1 MEDLERGSAP
11 APPIVSFIAGG
22 IAGGV
27 EALTTYPFE
36 YAKTRAQLKH
46 DPAAPCPRNPYLI
59 ISDTIKREG
68 SKALYK
74 GCSVLIVGSIAKDAV
89 RFMTFD
95 TIKRSFQDGDTG
107 RLSPARS
114 ILAGM
119 ASGVVA
125 STLAV
130 TPTERIK
137 TALIDDAKAD
147 KRFTSPWQAIRA
159 VIREDGP
166 KGLYRGFA
174 GTTLKQAATA
184 SLRFGSYNIVKDAET
199 ANHIP
204 QNTATSFANGA
215 FAGLLA
221 TLATQPFD
229 TVKTRSQ
236 CVKAT
241 TTREAVKG
249 ILQDGG
255 VLGFWTGTVMRLSR
269 TVVSGGMLFAVYEL
283 AVRVATMSDDAWGA
297 GDTTTQV
304 EEEEKKPE
312 VPETDLT
319 ISTKVLERIAN
330 ERNAE
335 KEWIEKT
342 AFDYEGFSRET
353 AIIMAKEGNTTFTEA
368 PRYEWKEEY
377 GEVAP
382 RDRVL
387 EAIIFGSSSGAAI
400 DDGVIHGIGTINVT
414 WYNCGDWIPP
424 KYDRFEEMPFHPVV
438 HENLTM
444 SQYEIPTPIQ
454 RACCPAILRG
464 NDLIACAQTG
474 SGKTAAFLAPIVSKL
489 MGKIKQLAAPRTR
502 RGYGTK
508 AEPLVL
514 IVAPTREL
522 ATQIFMESRKFCYRS
537 FMRPCVVYG
546 GADTR
551 PQRTELEK
559 GCDLLVGTPGRLQ
572 DFIDRGAISLKRVR
586 FTVID
591 EADEML
597 DMGFEPQLRKLLHSG
612 DHNEDEDLQILMFSA
627 TFPPAVRKLAKE
639 FLADD
644 FIRINVGRIGSV
656 NPNVVQRI
664 IYASF
669 DKKRQAISD
678 LLASSPAARTLI
690 FVNSKRE
697 ADSLDDYLWNMGLPT
712 TSIHGDRTQR
722 EREDA
727 LLAFR
732 TGKCPILIATDVASR
747 GLDVRNVLHVINYDL
762 PKTIEEYTHR
772 IGRTAR
778 IGTMG
783 LATTFWNDKDGD
795 HLAESLVKTL
805 LENGQDIPTFLEQY
819 RPSNGEELKFED
831 ESSDPEDDSF
841 GGAGGT
847 GDMAV
852 SGGGGGGDSW
862 GGGAETT
869 GGDNWGAGGDAG
881 GGSSAW

>member
-1 MEDLERGSAP
+1 M
-11 APPIVSFIAGG
+11 
-22 IAGGV
+22 
-27 EALTTYPFE
+27 
-36 YAKTRAQLKH
+36 
-46 DPAAPCPRNPYLI
+46 
-59 ISDTIKREG
+59 SD
-68 SKALYK
+68 
-74 GCSVLIVGSIAKDAV
+74 
-89 RFMTFD
+89 
-95 TIKRSFQDGDTG
+95 
-107 RLSPARS
+107 
-114 ILAGM
+114 
-119 ASGVVA
+119 
-125 STLAV
+125 
-130 TPTERIK
+130 
-137 TALIDDAKAD
+137 
-147 KRFTSPWQAIRA
+147 
-159 VIREDGP
+159 
-166 KGLYRGFA
+166 
-174 GTTLKQAATA
+174 
-184 SLRFGSYNIVKDAET
+184 
-199 ANHIP
+199 
-204 QNTATSFANGA
+204 
-215 FAGLLA
+215 
-221 TLATQPFD
+221 
-229 TVKTRSQ
+229 
-236 CVKAT
+236 
-241 TTREAVKG
+241 
-249 ILQDGG
+249 
-255 VLGFWTGTVMRLSR
+255 
-269 TVVSGGMLFAVYEL
+269 
-283 AVRVATMSDDAWGA
+283 DDAWGA
-297 GDTTTQV
+297 AATNEV

-319 ISTKVLERIAN
+319 TSTKVLESIAN
-330 ERNAE
+330 EHNTE
-335 KEWIEKT
+335 KEWAEKT
-342 AFDYEGFSRET
+342 AFDYEGFNRE
-353 AIIMAKEGNTTFTEA
+353 AAVLLAKEQGYTTFTEA

-377 GEVAP
+377 GDVAP
-382 RDRVL
+382 RDKVL
-387 EAIIFGSSSGAAI
+387 EAIIFGGSAAAAI
-400 DDGVIHGIGTINVT
+400 NDGTIHGIGTIEVT
-414 WYNCGDWIPP
+414 WYNCEDWRPP
-424 KYDRFEEMPFHPVV
+424 KYDRFEEMPFHPVI
-438 HENLTM
+438 HENLKL

-454 RACCPAILRG
+454 RACCPAILKG
-464 NDLIACAQTG
+464 KDIIACAQTG
-474 SGKTAAFLAPIVSKL
+474 SGKTAAFLAPIISKL
-489 MGKIKQLAAPRTR
+489 MGKIKQLAAPREK
-502 RGYGTK
+502 RGFGGGFK
-508 AEPLVL
+508 PAEPLVL

-546 GADTR
+546 GADVR
-551 PQRTELEK
+551 PQRNELEK

-783 LATTFWNDKDGD
+783 LATTFWNDKDGE
-795 HLAESLVKTL
+795 HIAEALVKTL
-805 LENGQDIPTFLEQY
+805 IEMKQDIPTFLEQY
-819 RPSNGEELKFED
+819 RPSNEEELKFEE
-831 ESSDPEDDSF
+831 ESSDPEDDL
-841 GGAGGT
+841 GG

-852 SGGGGGGDSW
+852 SGGGGGGDGWGGEAAPAADDSW
-862 GGGAETT
+862 GGG
-869 GGDNWGAGGDAG
+869 GGDT
-881 GGSSAW
+881 GGSSGSGKKWNNIKLKRLYKNGSKDA